1 MIVVCPSCQARF
13 QYDDARFQGVSSK
26 RFRCPKCE
34 HVFEVANPLLAAPE
48 LEPMP
53 EPPPAPMSVP
63 ILPPPPA
70 PVAAPSVPSTP
81 IAPPTVAFDSAA
93 FARKVSGSGQPTP
106 VPPGYAS
113 QPGTSSGSALSGQET
128 TARRDREAFL
138 ASVGVGGA
146 ALPGGMRF
154 SLAYLSGPNAST
166 VKQLESPQTLIG
178 RDDGD
183 VITKDPE
190 TSRRHAMLEI
200 HSDGTVWLTDLGSTN
215 GTFVDGVQ
223 IFGTL
228 QISNRQEFTC
238 GKSTFML
245 LIRKEDSLSMD

>member
-13 QYDDARFQGVSSK
+13 QYDDARFQGVPSK

-53 EPPPAPMSVP
+53 EPLPEPM
-63 ILPPPPA
+63 PA
-70 PVAAPSVPSTP
+70 PVLPPSPTLAAAPSVAPAP
-81 IAPPTVAFDSAA
+81 PPTVAFDSAA
-93 FARKVSGSGQPTP
+93 FARKVSGASQPTP
-106 VPPGYAS
+106 AAPVPGLPPGIAS
-113 QPGTSSGSALSGQET
+113 GGALSGQET

-138 ASVGVGGA
+138 TSVGVGAA
-146 ALPGGMRF
+146 ALPLGMRF

-200 HSDGTVWLTDLGSTN
+200 HSDGTVWLTDMGSTN

>member
-13 QYDDARFQGVSSK
+13 QYDDARFQGVPSK

-53 EPPPAPMSVP
+53 EPLPEPMPAPA
-63 ILPPPPA
+63 LPPSPTLA
-70 PVAAPSVPSTP
+70 AAPSVAPAP
-81 IAPPTVAFDSAA
+81 PPTVAFDSAA
-93 FARKVSGSGQPTP
+93 FARKVSGASQPTP
-106 VPPGYAS
+106 AAPVPVPGLPPGIAS
-113 QPGTSSGSALSGQET
+113 GGALSGQET

-138 ASVGVGGA
+138 TSVGVGAA
-146 ALPGGMRF
+146 ALPLGMRF

-200 HSDGTVWLTDLGSTN
+200 HSDGTVWLTDMGSTN